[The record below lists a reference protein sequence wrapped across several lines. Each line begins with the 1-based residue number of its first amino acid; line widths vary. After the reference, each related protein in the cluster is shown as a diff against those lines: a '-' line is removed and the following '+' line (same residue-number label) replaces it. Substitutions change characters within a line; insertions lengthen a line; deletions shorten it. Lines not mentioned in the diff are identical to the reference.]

1 MLKSGLITAGVML
14 VLAIGVSLLSPICV
28 PCLAIF
34 VGLGA
39 GYLAGLFDKPA
50 SNGAVAKAG
59 AAAGAIGGVG
69 AIVGHLIGGVI
80 NVFIVGPEKA
90 MELMRQWG
98 FPSDMLDS
106 SNPTAYYAGAFGGAC
121 CVGLVDLLLLA
132 GLGALGG
139 LLWWQIT
146 GKKAAAPPAMMPP
159 SM

>member
-14 VLAIGVSLLSPICV
+14 LLGAGVSLLSPICV

-39 GYLAGLFDKPA
+39 GYLVGLFDKPA
-50 SNGAVAKAG
+50 SNGAVAKGG

-69 AIVGHLIGGVI
+69 AVIGHLIGGAI
-80 NVFIVGPEKA
+80 NVVIVGPEKA
-90 MELMRQWG
+90 IELMRQFG
-98 FPSDMLDS
+98 LPVDAAS
-106 SNPTAYYAGAFGGAC
+106 SPAAYYAGAFGGAC
-121 CVGLVDLLLLA
+121 CIGLIDLLLLA

-146 GKKAAAPPAMMPP
+146 GKNSAMPPSPMMPP